1 MPVDKKAE
9 SSSQNFVAGAVAG
22 CLMRT
27 TLFPIDTIKTNMQ
40 RSGTGLVATVR
51 SLLSSPS
58 VVAALYRGLTPA
70 VLEIGVNRGALMSLS
85 TAIKDRLPADLSE
98 VTCDAA
104 AGLVAGSIKTIVLHP
119 LDTLTCRGQVGRA
132 QLALIWPRP
141 QVSVLYGGLSPAI
154 VRSAGGMAIWLSVRN
169 SLERKANSIESL
181 QGSPWLRDWLVGMA
195 STAFTDLCTFPLDT
209 LKKNLQAD
217 GGNVEWPISLS
228 NTEDLALATNSR
240 CILKVSAIIR
250 HKDDPPIILN
260 QVNQASFNESEVSAG
275 EVTPSSAEQPRF
287 VVTPSRNLW
296 QAQGPQCC

>member
-1 MPVDKKAE
+1 MAGADADDRKPRRVASTSATRGHTAGTKKAE

-22 CLMRT
+22 CLMRS

-58 VVAALYRGLTPA
+58 AVAALYRGLTPA
-70 VLEIGVNRGALMSLS
+70 VLEIGVNRGALMSVS
-85 TAIKDRLPADLSE
+85 TAIKDLLPADLSE
-98 VTCDAA
+98 VTRDAA

-169 SLERKANSIESL
+169 SLERKANSVESL
-181 QGSPWLRDWLVGMA
+181 QRSPWLRDWLVPALVGSA

-217 GGNVEWPISLS
+217 GGSVFVLTRRLLVDGGFLRLYHGYSPRLVIV
-228 NTEDLALATNSR
+228 ALQGGLWNFIYVRVQELQRAR
-240 CILKVSAIIR
+240 
-250 HKDDPPIILN
+250 DP
-260 QVNQASFNESEVSAG
+260 
-275 EVTPSSAEQPRF
+275 
-287 VVTPSRNLW
+287 
-296 QAQGPQCC
+296 